1 MTRSIDHPD
10 RQTLFLRVRLVWN
23 ARTASD
29 HLLVGLHV
37 LLGVIGAVWVIAFG
51 PNAWGYL
58 LLFASLVG
66 LLADAILIL
75 VIARD
80 DKNFIFVEEPSRD

>member
-1 MTRSIDHPD
+1 MTRSIDH
-10 RQTLFLRVRLVWN
+10 QTFFLRVRLVWS

-37 LLGVIGAVWVIAFG
+37 LLGVIGAVWVIALG

-58 LLFASLVG
+58 LLFASLTG
-66 LLADAILIL
+66 LLVDAVLIL
-75 VIARD
+75 VMALNR
-80 DKNFIFVEEPSRD
+80 KNFAFVYKEGPRD